1 MVVKINWDN
10 YKYIGPGSVY
20 REKPNKLQFSLC
32 RVGKWLTL
40 TFVGEIFFLLLKNE
54 TLAPICKN

>member
-40 TFVGEIFFLLLKNE
+40 TFVGEIFFYF
-54 TLAPICKN
+54 